1 LALQG
6 AYASHI
12 AVLEK
17 LGIAVREI
25 RQSDQ
30 LAACDALIIPGGEST
45 VMTKLLHAG
54 ASLSPTAADFYAV
67 LRDYAQ
73 THPVMGTCAGLI
85 LLARPCGDVRVETLD
100 LLPVTVERNAYG
112 RQAESFIQG
121 IKLDAGITGS
131 DQGDFPAVFIRAPKI
146 LAIEPDVTVL
156 ARSAPNQ
163 NAAIGDLG
171 TSPGDPVMVQY
182 RNLLGL
188 SFHPELTPHD
198 TRIHEYFLSLIR

>member
-1 LALQG
+1 MALQG

-17 LGIAVREI
+17 LGVAVREI

-30 LAACDALIIPGGEST
+30 LAACDALVIPGGEST
-45 VMTKLLHAG
+45 VITKLLHAG

-67 LRDYAQ
+67 LRDYAR

-85 LLARPCGDVRVETLD
+85 LLARPCGDERVETLD

-112 RQAESFIQG
+112 RQTESFIQK
-121 IKLDAGITGS
+121 IKLDGAITGS
-131 DQGDFPAVFIRAPKI
+131 DQGDFPAVFIRAPRI
-146 LAIEPDVTVL
+146 LAVEPGVTIL
-156 ARSAPNQ
+156 ARSAKSQ
-163 NAAIGDLG
+163 NAKDGDSG
-171 TSPGDPVMVQY
+171 KTPGDPVMVQY
-182 RNLLGL
+182 GKLLGL

-198 TRIHEYFLSLIR
+198 TRIHEYFLSLVR